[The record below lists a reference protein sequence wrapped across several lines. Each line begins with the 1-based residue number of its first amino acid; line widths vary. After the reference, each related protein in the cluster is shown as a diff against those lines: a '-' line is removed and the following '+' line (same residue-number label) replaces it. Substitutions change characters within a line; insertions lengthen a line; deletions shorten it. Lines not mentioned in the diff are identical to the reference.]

1 MSNDRHV
8 PSDIEALA
16 AVKRRNRLR
25 EQFGLHAV
33 DPQHE
38 LDRLH
43 QVRESRALEQW
54 MQSHLRYRVRQKML
68 LRVRRRTNNPSW
80 EPTGFLSGGG
90 WAFHI
95 LLVKQIQKLRVRLG
109 GRLPS

>member
-8 PSDIEALA
+8 PSDTEALA

-25 EQFGLHAV
+25 EQFGLPAV
-33 DPQHE
+33 ELKQE

-43 QVRESRALEQW
+43 QIRERRALEQW
-54 MQSHLRYRVRQKML
+54 MQSPLRYRVQQKLL
-68 LRVRRRTNNPSW
+68 LRLRRRSNNPSW

-95 LLVKQIQKLRVRLG
+95 LLVKHIQKLRVRSG
-109 GRLPS
+109 G